1 LKQFGNK
8 YDDIIDYLFNN
19 WLVVQNLRETI
30 SENTALKISIY
41 AIYYAYKLN
50 DLELMETIVREQHKR
65 KWNGFIVLTR
75 CYTINK
81 YSKTGMD

>member
-1 LKQFGNK
+1 L
-8 YDDIIDYLFNN
+8 I
-19 WLVVQNLRETI
+19 VQNLREKI
-30 SENTALKISIY
+30 SEEAALTISIY

-50 DLELMETIVREQHKR
+50 DLELMETIVKEQHKR

-81 YSKTGMD
+81 YSKVGLSNFKAKWSEESV